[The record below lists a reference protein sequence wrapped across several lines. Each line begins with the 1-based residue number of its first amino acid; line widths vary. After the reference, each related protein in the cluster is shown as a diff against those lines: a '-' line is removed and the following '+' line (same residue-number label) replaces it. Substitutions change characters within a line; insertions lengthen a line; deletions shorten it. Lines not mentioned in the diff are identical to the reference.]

1 VVGAGWAE
9 VIDVLRDHLVV
20 DAADLAMV
28 TPVPDVASAL
38 VALGDRLPG

>member
-1 VVGAGWAE
+1 
-9 VIDVLRDHLVV
+9 VV